1 MESHNASHHEISS
14 DLYEIVLAHLKTT
27 VETLT
32 PLPFPDDVDAETPLQ
47 TFRLDSVAF
56 TSLLVGLEQE
66 LGFIPSEILQGIAFP
81 ETVGELIEAYANEMN
96 REA

>member
-1 MESHNASHHEISS
+1 MMESNNEIP
-14 DLYEIVLAHLKTT
+14 DDIAQIVLAHLKTT
-27 VETLT
+27 VEALT

-66 LGFIPSEILQGIAFP
+66 LGFIPSDILQGIAFP
-81 ETVGELIEAYANEMN
+81 ETVGELIESYVNEIN
-96 REA
+96 KEA

>member
-1 MESHNASHHEISS
+1 MENHNEIH
-14 DLYEIVLAHLKTT
+14 DIILTHLRTT
-27 VETLT
+27 VESLT

-56 TSLLVGLEQE
+56 TSLLVGLEQAF
-66 LGFIPSEILQGIAFP
+66 GFIPSKILQGIAYP
-81 ETVGELIEAYANEMN
+81 QTVGELIEAYVNELN